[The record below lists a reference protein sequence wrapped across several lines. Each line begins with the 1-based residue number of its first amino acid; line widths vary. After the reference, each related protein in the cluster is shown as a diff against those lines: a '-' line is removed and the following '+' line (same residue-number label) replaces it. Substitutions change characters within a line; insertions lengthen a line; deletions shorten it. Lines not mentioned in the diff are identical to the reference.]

1 MCGIVGYIGKEK
13 AIPRILSSLKFLEYR
28 GYDSSGIAYV
38 DNKKVNIIKEIGKIN
53 NLENKLDFNKNT
65 FMGLGHTRWA
75 THGEPSVKNSHPHK
89 CGKFTIVHN
98 GIIENYSKIK
108 ELLKDVEFKSETD
121 TEVIPALLDFY
132 YKKNNNIL
140 ESIKEVIKKLEG
152 SYAIG
157 IICDDDLD
165 HIYAVRKGSP
175 LIIAKDNTGYYLA
188 SDVPAILSYTNKYI
202 LLDENEIAVLSK
214 NEYVVYSSNL
224 DVIKKEEKVFEGTQ
238 DSIMLN
244 GYKHYMQKEI
254 FEESKVFL
262 DTMNYYV
269 KDNKFKDTMLD
280 FKKYKSIHIV
290 ACGSAYYVGLIGKN
304 MIEEYA
310 GIPVIVDIASEYRY
324 RKVFYDD
331 TLVIVISQ
339 SGETA
344 DSLAA
349 LRKAN
354 ENEVDTLAIVNVVG
368 SSIAREAKYTLYV
381 KAGPE
386 IAVATTKAFL
396 AQATLMI
403 LIAIKLSGKL
413 ELLKEFNGLD
423 KQIDKLLRKNYKE
436 YAKVIYKHNSV
447 FFTGRLM
454 DYPLCLEGSLKLKET
469 SYINSIAIESGELKH
484 GTISLISDNIPVIGI
499 CNDSNII
506 SKTISNLKEVK
517 ARNAYVIFIGNEEVS
532 DNFFD
537 KKITLP
543 KLHNIVMPI
552 LTVIPLQLIAYEVAV
567 LRGCDIDKPR
577 NLAKSVTVE

>member
-38 DNKKVNIIKEIGKIN
+38 KNNKVNIIKEIGKIN
-53 NLENKLDFNKNT
+53 NLEEKLNFDENT
-65 FMGLGHTRWA
+65 FMGIGHTRWA
-75 THGEPSVKNSHPHK
+75 THGEPSVKNSHPHR
-89 CGKFTIVHN
+89 CGKFTVVHN

-108 ELLKDVEFKSETD
+108 EFLKDVKFISDTD
-121 TEVIPALLDFY
+121 TEVIPALLDHY
-132 YKKNNNIL
+132 YKMNNNVL
-140 ESIKEVIKKLEG
+140 ESIKKVTSFLEG

-157 IICDDDLD
+157 IICDDDLN

-188 SDVPAILSYTNKYI
+188 SDVPAILSYTNKYV

-214 NEYVVYSSNL
+214 NDYKVYSSDLNE
-224 DVIKKEEKVFEGTQ
+224 IKKKEKVFEGTQ
-238 DSIMLN
+238 ESIMLN

-269 KDNKFKDTMLD
+269 KDNDFKDTMLD
-280 FKKYKSIHIV
+280 FKKYNNIHIV
-290 ACGSAYYVGLIGKN
+290 ACGSAYYVGLIAKSV
-304 MIEEYA
+304 IEEYVS
-310 GIPVIVDIASEYRY
+310 IPVDVEVASEYRY
-324 RKVFYDD
+324 KKVFYDN

-368 SSIAREAKYTLYV
+368 SSISREAKYTLYV

-396 AQATLMI
+396 AQTLLMI
-403 LIAIKLSGKL
+403 LIAIKMSGKL
-413 ELLKEFNGLD
+413 ELLKEFNGLE
-423 KQIDKLLRKNYKE
+423 KHIDKLLRRNYKE
-436 YAKVIYKHNSV
+436 YAKVIYKHNNV

-469 SYINSIAIESGELKH
+469 SYINSFAIEAGELKH
-484 GTISLISDNIPVIGI
+484 GTISLISDGIPVIGI
-499 CNDSNII
+499 CNDSKII

-517 ARNAYVIFIGNEEVS
+517 ARNAYVIFIGNENVN

-537 KKITLP
+537 KEIILP
-543 KLHNIVMPI
+543 KLHNIVMPV
-552 LTVIPLQLIAYEVAV
+552 LTVIPLQLIAYEVAL
-567 LRGCDIDKPR
+567 LRDCDIDKPR

>member
-175 LIIAKDNTGYYLA
+175 LIIAKDNTGFYLA

-202 LLDENEIAVLSK
+202 LLGENEIAVLSK
-214 NEYVVYSSNL
+214 NEYFVYSSNL

-324 RKVFYDD
+324 RKVFYND

-403 LIAIKLSGKL
+403 LIAIKISGKL

-423 KQIDKLLRKNYKE
+423 KQIDKLLRRNYKE

-537 KKITLP
+537 KKIILP